1 MLDWCNTQK
10 KFNKLLIDYWS
21 NILHKV
27 KNDWDTLSED
37 EKTKF
42 LNVHEYLYGLHF
54 LVALADTSQSCL
66 KLWEGMVVSDPKQA
80 GPLSHGSYSN
90 GESGHLQLI
99 TTVYKLVQER
109 GCEKWWIRKNDDF
122 CYFYERKSPND

>member
-54 LVALADTSQSCL
+54 LVALADTSQSCQ
-66 KLWEGMVVSDPKQA
+66 KLWEGMVFSDPEQA
-80 GPLSHGSYSN
+80 GWLSHSSYSN

-99 TTVYKLVQER
+99 TSL
-109 GCEKWWIRKNDDF
+109 
-122 CYFYERKSPND
+122 

>member
-1 MLDWCNTQK
+1 MSDQCNTQK
-10 KFNKLLIDYWS
+10 KFNKLLIDYRS
-21 NILHKV
+21 TILHKV

-42 LNVHEYLYGLHF
+42 LNVPEYLYGLHF

-80 GPLSHGSYSN
+80 GSLSHGSYSN

-109 GCEKWWIRKNDDF
+109 GCEKW
-122 CYFYERKSPND
+122 